1 MALHDLPA
9 RQLTRLKSGH
19 RIHIGVALV
28 CVATAVAYVV
38 LKLLGPHGDPTDPT
52 SGDLEAYYYPVL
64 EYGFGELRHFRLP
77 FWNPHEGCGTPFLA
91 IPQVGFFY
99 PLYLPFLFLDA
110 ASAITLD
117 ICLHL
122 AIASFS
128 MFLLCRHF
136 GMRPGPALVAGLVY
150 AHHGGMAIKVYFPNH
165 LAPSAWIPV
174 VFLLADRVLE
184 RRSPIACALLGA
196 VLGAAMLGG
205 SPQFV
210 YFTGLALV
218 PFVAVRAVSAPR
230 RDGAGTVAIASALL
244 GAAVA
249 LGVLLALVRVLPAAE
264 YMRGTWR
271 PPGSLAL
278 EGAAVMSIS
287 PAVFAAN
294 LLSPAPGPDLGR
306 QAYAGTLPLL
316 LAVVGLAL
324 WRPRSAALPIAA
336 AGVAA
341 MLYAFGTHAPLFPL
355 MFGMPAGSW
364 FRAPSRALVVF
375 GFAVALLA
383 GGGLHEVLERA
394 GTGRAARPALLLAGA
409 AASLIGAAA
418 WLRVPEARLL
428 AVNCVAGGVVLL
440 VLLLR
445 PAVRVLAVGVLG
457 VLVVVDLFHG
467 QRPRGVL
474 PAELG
479 AHFARYEPF
488 FGEVRQRQGFARTYI
503 RGRFAPDARLYFH
516 SDLAKAGTIHGIW
529 LATDYEPLCETRFAR
544 YLQFP
549 GPPVPWSICYLP
561 LDVSRQPSPLVELMG
576 VRFFMVED
584 GDGPP
589 PDAGGRWKLV
599 RREGG
604 VSLYEDPGAMPR
616 AFVAA
621 DVEVIPD
628 AEALLRRMADANLRR
643 VAFVEE
649 TAGETLPAGVG
660 GDAEVERYEANRVAV
675 ETRAA
680 HGGLLV
686 LTDRW
691 DAGWKAF
698 VDGTPARVYR
708 TDYLFRGVSVPP
720 GVHTVE
726 FVYRPASFVVGAFG
740 SLLGVVGVVLLCLR
754 PRRTTCR
761 RSRIDA
767 SMNAH

>member
-9 RQLTRLKSGH
+9 RPLTR
-19 RIHIGVALV
+19 RTHIGVALV
-28 CVATAVAYVV
+28 CLATAAAYVA

-77 FWNPHEGCGTPFLA
+77 LWNPHEACGTPLLA

-99 PLYLPFLFLDA
+99 PLYAPFLFLDA
-110 ASAITLD
+110 AAAITVD

-128 MFLLCRHF
+128 TFLLCRHL
-136 GMRPGPALVAGLVY
+136 GMRPGAALIAGLVY
-150 AHHGGMAIKVYFPNH
+150 AHHGAMAIKVYFPNH
-165 LAPSAWIPV
+165 LAPSAWIPLA
-174 VFLLADRVLE
+174 FLLADRVLE
-184 RRSPIACALLGA
+184 RRSPIACGLLAA
-196 VLGAAMLGG
+196 VIGAAMLGG

-218 PFVAVRAVSAPR
+218 PFVVVRVFPVLR
-230 RDGAGTVAIASALL
+230 RDGARAVATASGLL
-244 GAAVA
+244 GAALA

-287 PAVFAAN
+287 PAAFAAN
-294 LLSPAPGPDLGR
+294 LLSPAPGADLGR
-306 QAYAGTLPLL
+306 QAYVGTLPLL

-355 MFGMPAGSW
+355 MFRMPAGSW
-364 FRAPSRALVVF
+364 FRAPGRALVVF
-375 GFAVALLA
+375 GFAVAFLA
-383 GGGLHEVLERA
+383 GGGLQAILERA
-394 GTGRAARPALLLAGA
+394 GSGRAALPAMLLAGA
-409 AASLIGAAA
+409 AAVLIGAAA

-428 AVNCVAGGVVLL
+428 AVYCFAGSVVLFA
-440 VLLLR
+440 LLLR
-445 PAVRVLAVGVLG
+445 PAVRVLALGVLG
-457 VLVVVDLFHG
+457 LLVVVDLFHG

-474 PAELG
+474 PARLG

-488 FGEVRQRQGFARTYI
+488 FDEVRRRQGLSRTYI

-529 LATDYEPLCETRFAR
+529 LATDYEPLCEARFAR

-561 LDVSRQPSPLVELMG
+561 LELSRDTLPLVELMG
-576 VRFFMVED
+576 VRFFLVED
-584 GDGPP
+584 GDGPS
-589 PDAGGRWKLV
+589 PDAAGRWTLL

-604 VSLYEDPGAMPR
+604 VSLYEDSGAMPR

-628 AEALLRRMADANLRR
+628 AEALLRQMADANLRR

-649 TAGETLPAGVG
+649 MAGERVPAGVG
-660 GDAEVERYEANRVAV
+660 GDAEVKRYEANRVAV
-675 ETRAA
+675 ETRAV

-686 LTDRW
+686 LTDRY

-698 VDGTPARVYR
+698 VDGMPARIYR

-740 SLLGVVGVVLLCLR
+740 SLLGVAGVALLCLR
-754 PRRTTCR
+754 RRQPRLVTPRRPC
-761 RSRIDA
+761 
-767 SMNAH
+767 

>member
-1 MALHDLPA
+1 MA
-9 RQLTRLKSGH
+9 
-19 RIHIGVALV
+19 VV
-28 CVATAVAYVV
+28 CVSTAIAYVV
-38 LKLLGPHGDPTDPT
+38 LKLLGPHGDPSDPT

-64 EYGFGELRHFRLP
+64 QYGFHELRHLRLP
-77 FWNPHEGCGTPFLA
+77 FWNPHEGCGTPLLA

-99 PLYLPFLFLDA
+99 PLYVPFLFLDA
-110 ASAITLD
+110 ATAITLD
-117 ICLHL
+117 IGLHL

-128 MFLLCRHF
+128 MFLLCRHL
-136 GMRPGPALVAGLVY
+136 GMRPGAALIAGLVY
-150 AHHGGMAIKVYFPNH
+150 AHQGGMAIKVYFPNH

-174 VFLLADRVLE
+174 VFLLVDRVLE
-184 RRSPIACALLGA
+184 RRSRFACGLLGA

-218 PFVAVRAVSAPR
+218 PFVVVRAASVLR
-230 RDGAGTVAIASALL
+230 DDGAGAVAAASGLL

-249 LGVLLALVRVLPAAE
+249 LGVLLALVRILPAAE

-287 PAVFAAN
+287 PAVFVAN
-294 LLSPAPGPDLGR
+294 LLSPAPGPDLAR

-336 AGVAA
+336 AGIAA
-341 MLYAFGTHAPLFPL
+341 MLYAFGLHAPLFPL
-355 MFGMPAGSW
+355 MFRMPAGSW
-364 FRAPSRALVVF
+364 FRAPSRALVLF
-375 GFAVALLA
+375 GFAVAFFA
-383 GGGLHEVLERA
+383 GGGVHEVLERA
-394 GTGRAARPALLLAGA
+394 GTGRAARPAVLVAAAGA
-409 AASLIGAAA
+409 LLIGAAA
-418 WLRVPEARLL
+418 WLRVPEAGLL
-428 AVNCVAGGVVLL
+428 AMNCVAGGVVLL
-440 VLLLR
+440 ALLLR
-445 PAVRVLAVGVLG
+445 PAVHVLAIGVLG
-457 VLVVVDLFHG
+457 ALVVVDLFHG

-474 PAELG
+474 PAGLG
-479 AHFARYEPF
+479 THFARYEPF
-488 FGEVRQRQGFARTYI
+488 FDDIRRRQGLGRTYI
-503 RGRFAPDARLYFH
+503 DGRFSPDARLYFH
-516 SDLAKAGTIHGIW
+516 SDLAKAGSIHGLW
-529 LATDYEPLCETRFAR
+529 LATDYEPLCESRFAR

-561 LDVSRQPSPLVELMG
+561 LQLSRQTLPLVELMG

-584 GDGPP
+584 GDAPS
-589 PDAGGRWKLV
+589 PDADGRWTLV

-604 VSLYEDPGAMPR
+604 VSLYEDSAAMPR

-621 DVEVIPD
+621 EVEVIPD
-628 AEALLRRMADANLRR
+628 AEALLRRMADANLRG

-649 TAGETLPAGVG
+649 TAGERLPAGVG
-660 GDAEVERYEANRVAV
+660 GDARVERYGANRVTV

-726 FVYRPASFVVGAFG
+726 FVYRPASFVFGALG
-740 SLLGVVGVVLLCLR
+740 SLLGVVGVVLLCFTKLANGR
-754 PRRTTCR
+754 L
-761 RSRIDA
+761 RSRGA
-767 SMNAH
+767 AHRAAVLT